1 MSDPFKNKTN
11 SPQSLKHFYTQ
22 STEDVNKGLNFSFSF
37 LIKLKFLFY
46 F

>member
-22 STEDVNKGLNFSFSF
+22 STEDVNKGLFKHYSILEMNF
-37 LIKLKFLFY
+37 
-46 F
+46 